1 MSRNARFL
9 KESRALGNLSL
20 PIILS
25 QVAYTL
31 LGLIDT
37 VMSGQAGA
45 EDQAAV
51 ALGVAFWVPVFVA
64 LMSIV
69 QGISPIVA
77 HHFGAQDREG
87 VIRDSREGIWLAVF
101 SSLIPLLLMPLVHP
115 VMAWARIE
123 PALADKTM
131 FFLWG
136 IVVGL
141 PAALIFRALS
151 FYSASINHPRPMMVL
166 AFVGLGINTL
176 FNWLLIWGHWGLP
189 ALGGA
194 GCGWATAI
202 GMWFALLALVIW
214 TIFSPAYRDFYL
226 WHGWSW
232 PHWASQWRLLKIGL
246 PMGGAALAEVGA
258 FSSIAVLVGRF
269 GAIQIA
275 AHQVALNFSSIIF
288 MIPMGLSSAMTIRV
302 GQMLGTGDA
311 RAARRVAWTGIALG
325 LLIALTAIPIILL
338 GRQAIVAIYSSN
350 REVQQL
356 AANLLL
362 FAAIWQLVDA
372 AQVTGIGALRG
383 YKITIA
389 PMLLVFAAF
398 WLFGIP
404 LGAWLGYTG
413 ITAPM
418 GVYGFWIGLVTG
430 LILISLGVVLVLWK
444 VANALVP
451 QGIDSSA

>member
-1 MSRNARFL
+1 
-9 KESRALGNLSL
+9 
-20 PIILS
+20 
-25 QVAYTL
+25 
-31 LGLIDT
+31 
-37 VMSGQAGA
+37 
-45 EDQAAV
+45 
-51 ALGVAFWVPVFVA
+51 
-64 LMSIV
+64 
-69 QGISPIVA
+69 
-77 HHFGAQDREG
+77 
-87 VIRDSREGIWLAVF
+87 
-101 SSLIPLLLMPLVHP
+101 
-115 VMAWARIE
+115 
-123 PALADKTM
+123 
-131 FFLWG
+131 
-136 IVVGL
+136 
-141 PAALIFRALS
+141 
-151 FYSASINHPRPMMVL
+151 MVL
-166 AFVGLGINTL
+166 AFVGLGVNTL

-269 GAIQIA
+269 GAVQIA

-302 GQMLGTGDA
+302 GQMLGPGDA

-338 GRQAIVAIYSSN
+338 GRQAIVTIYSSN

-383 YKITIA
+383 YKITLA
-389 PMLLVFAAF
+389 PMLLVFVAF

-418 GVYGFWIGLVTG
+418 GIYGFWIGLVTG
-430 LILISLGVVLVLWK
+430 LILISLGIVLVLWK
-444 VANALVP
+444 VANALAP
-451 QGIDSSA
+451 KGSTAALEYERLLSCEKDSSLR

>member
-9 KESRALGNLSL
+9 KESRARGNLSL

-101 SSLIPLLLMPLVHP
+101 SSLIPLLLMPLVRP
-115 VMAWARIE
+115 VMAWAQID
-123 PALADKTM
+123 PVLAGKTM

-166 AFVGLGINTL
+166 AFVGLGVNTL

-214 TIFSPAYRDFYL
+214 TVFSPAYRDFYL

-232 PHWASQWRLLKIGL
+232 PHWTSQWRLLKIGL

-269 GAIQIA
+269 GAVQIA

-383 YKITIA
+383 YKITVA

-430 LILISLGVVLVLWK
+430 LILISLGIVLVLWK

-451 QGIDSSA
+451 QAIDGST